1 MPKKRKDT
9 DYLSISARIRVMENR
24 LLTKN
29 RMERM
34 LEARTDEET
43 AKVLSE
49 CGYGELTDL
58 SPTAVDAAMVRAR
71 DALCRDLEQA
81 VPDRRLVELFQIK
94 YDYHNAKVL
103 LKGAATGAKADRL
116 LTGGG
121 RYDPKKLAENVAA
134 GTLEEYSPTFRAAV
148 TEAAE
153 VLKET
158 GDPQKADIRLDR
170 AWFEEMAAT
179 AKESR
184 SAYLQ
189 GCVALMADAANL
201 RTAVRAARMGLDET
215 FVGKALVPGGT
226 VKEEVFRTTKAAELD
241 QALKNTPLAQA
252 AALGA
257 ERAEP
262 GSGSVTAFEKAC
274 DDAVTAYLAKAKGVP
289 FGEAPVAGYL
299 YARETE
305 RTAIRT
311 ILSGRAAGLSAD
323 TIRERLR
330 DLYV

>member
-1 MPKKRKDT
+1 
-9 DYLSISARIRVMENR
+9 MENR

-134 GTLEEYSPTFRAAV
+134 GTMEDYTPTFRAAV
-148 TEAAE
+148 AEAAE

-170 AWFEEMAAT
+170 AWFEEMTAT

-189 GCVALMADAANL
+189 GYVALMADAANL

>member
-1 MPKKRKDT
+1 
-9 DYLSISARIRVMENR
+9 MENR

-170 AWFEEMAAT
+170 AWFEEMTAT

-189 GCVALMADAANL
+189 GYVALMADAANL

-252 AALGA
+252 AVLGA

>member
-103 LKGAATGAKADRL
+103 LKAAATGAKADRL

-148 TEAAE
+148 AEAYDKGGAF
-153 VLKET
+153 VH
-158 GDPQKADIRLDR
+158 GDP
-170 AWFEEMAAT
+170 FCST
-179 AKESR
+179 
-184 SAYLQ
+184 
-189 GCVALMADAANL
+189 
-201 RTAVRAARMGLDET
+201 
-215 FVGKALVPGGT
+215 
-226 VKEEVFRTTKAAELD
+226 
-241 QALKNTPLAQA
+241 
-252 AALGA
+252 
-257 ERAEP
+257 
-262 GSGSVTAFEKAC
+262 
-274 DDAVTAYLAKAKGVP
+274 
-289 FGEAPVAGYL
+289 
-299 YARETE
+299 
-305 RTAIRT
+305 
-311 ILSGRAAGLSAD
+311 
-323 TIRERLR
+323 
-330 DLYV
+330 

>member
-134 GTLEEYSPTFRAAV
+134 GTMEDYTPTFRAAV

-189 GCVALMADAANL
+189 GYVALMADAANL

-252 AALGA
+252 AVLGA

-274 DDAVTAYLAKAKGVP
+274 DDAVWPRPRGCPSAKRRWRATCTPGRPSAPPSGP
-289 FGEAPVAGYL
+289 FCPDGPPA
-299 YARETE
+299 
-305 RTAIRT
+305 
-311 ILSGRAAGLSAD
+311 
-323 TIRERLR
+323 
-330 DLYV
+330 